1 MNTVCSPCIVKVED
15 FLKRNLPD
23 IHSFFE
29 EITVKKTHIETEFT
43 SCNTGNLEIMEKTQ
57 VDKNFQTGKTR
68 ETEAERSVDS
78 IDIENEAGIN
88 NLQVH
93 ENAGNIKKKQLMCEF
108 CQKKFNHA
116 GDLNKHRRKHTGE
129 QPYACNMCQ
138 RKFTTSSN
146 LVRHQ
151 QIHLGIKPFHCQIC
165 KCTFTRKFKLSAHL
179 VAKHKVLKS
188 DQSMV

>member
-1 MNTVCSPCIVKVED
+1 M
-15 FLKRNLPD
+15 PD
-23 IHSFFE
+23 IHSPFE
-29 EITVKKTHIETEFT
+29 GITVKKIHIETEFT

-57 VDKNFQTGKTR
+57 VDKKFQTGKNR
-68 ETEAERSVDS
+68 ETETERSNS
-78 IDIENEAGIN
+78 IDTENEAGIN

-93 ENAGNIKKKQLMCEF
+93 KNAGNIKKKQLMCEF

-146 LVRHQ
+146 LGRHQ
-151 QIHLGIKPFHCQIC
+151 QIHSGIKPFHCQIC
-165 KCTFTRKFKLSAHL
+165 GCTFTRKIKLSAHL
-179 VAKHKVLKS
+179 VAKHPEVLKS
-188 DQSMV
+188 DQSMIQYKL